1 MLPKPEW
8 CRACVGWNF
17 SERGPGQGFSSLE
30 GTGDSGLLVVS
41 EALGENEEEDG
52 LPLRRRGAA
61 GMVFRRAFE
70 DELGLSSANA
80 TITNVLRCRPPG
92 NELWGKPYTWA
103 AIDRCRHY
111 LAGAISQRQPTMLL
125 ALGDTPLQELVADN
139 IGTVTE
145 VRGFVLPS
153 KYGVPLVATYHP
165 AFIARGAW
173 NLYGAFK
180 RDVGFAAICAR
191 NGVPKLLET
200 DYVLHPEVSGVHRF
214 LAAVLADPSLPIA
227 YDVETAHMLGEKEPE
242 DWRLKRLIQIQFSVR
257 PGSAIVLPWDN
268 GLFSDLARR
277 ILSTPNPKW
286 GWNSRLSDDII
297 LRANGAVLAGELHDL
312 MLAWAHLQPDFTA
325 RGDDRDGDEKG
336 IPSKLMGLQSAA
348 SFYCPE
354 VGPWKHLGASN
365 LQLYGAMDADYTH
378 RCGLGIFASLDRLGL
393 TTGYR
398 EHKYELRWVLDD
410 LGEHGLPVDRVK
422 QAELRVYTLGELSR
436 IQGELHGQ
444 VPSEILSIH
453 PKAGYKALHSKVS
466 LVDPATEPSEWPK
479 ASLRDLSATYDP
491 SQPPLVMA
499 AGHIGYLVQRKFT
512 EDVRIDEKIDV
523 AGLPFPIT
531 GVAFGTQEVARWCIE
546 RLFNPHA
553 SSPNTKAYIRYMGYR
568 MPTSIVTGEDTT
580 GKTELLKL
588 AKETGDSVLFAIY
601 DWRDLAKTGRDYTTG
616 KWVPGDDGRIHP
628 TFRCGT
634 TGSGQTTCTDPNAQQ
649 YPEHSGIAKRAKEA
663 IRAEPGHMLVK
674 VDMRGFHSRMIG
686 WIANDPL
693 YYQLADEDVHSFVSS
708 HYLNLPEAPIL
719 MDMSEEER
727 RAYLNAVKREHGH
740 TRNYKVKRVVHG
752 RQFNMGVRKLYQLHG
767 ADFDPPVERVIADVG
782 EPRWYDWTP
791 KQQLDEVN
799 RRGRAEATKLF
810 RLFDHLFPKTF
821 IIYIENVR
829 DAIYH
834 ETPNRLMT
842 PFGHHRFFWNW
853 DMEQAAAFG
862 PSNCAHCHIQSALIR
877 MREGG
882 ALRAFGACN
891 FTHDALWLH
900 PAERDVDGC
909 IEVVQFEFERPSTV
923 LVDSP
928 LGPFQCNSDA
938 EVGYDLAHMVGY
950 SDWVSK
956 GRPSAADWEIAF
968 PPKKG

>member
-1 MLPKPEW
+1 M
-8 CRACVGWNF
+8 
-17 SERGPGQGFSSLE
+17 GFSSLE

-70 DELGLSSANA
+70 DELGLSSQSA
-80 TITNVLRCRPPG
+80 TITNVLRCRPPN

-111 LAGAISQRQPTMLL
+111 LAGAIAQRQPTMLL

-200 DYVLHPEVSGVHRF
+200 DYVLHPEVSDVHRF

-257 PGSAIVLPWDN
+257 PGHAIVLPWDN
-268 GLFSDLARR
+268 GEFSDLARR
-277 ILSTPNPKW
+277 VLATPNPKW
-286 GWNSRLSDDII
+286 SWNGRLSDEII
-297 LRANGAVLAGELHDL
+297 LKANGVVFGGEQHDL

-453 PKAGYKALHSKVS
+453 PKAGYKALHSRVS
-466 LVDPATEPSEWPK
+466 LVDPTQQPDQWPK
-479 ASLRDLSATYDP
+479 ASLRDFSATYDP

-499 AGHIGYLVQRKFT
+499 AGHIGYLVRREFP
-512 EDVRIDEKIDV
+512 DPAVIAPDEP
-523 AGLPFPIT
+523 LYT
-531 GVAFGTQEVARWCIE
+531 ARWCIE

-553 SSPNTKAYIRYMGYR
+553 SSPNTKSYIRHMGYR
-568 MPTSIVTGEDTT
+568 MPTSIVTGAETT
-580 GKTELLKL
+580 GLTELDKL
-588 AKETGDSVLFAIY
+588 AKETGDPILRATY
-601 DWRDLAKTGRDYTTG
+601 DWRKLRKTGLDYTTG
-616 KWVPGDDGRIHP
+616 KWIPGEDGRVHP

-634 TGSGQTTCTDPNAQQ
+634 TSSGQTTCTEPAAQTF
-649 YPEHSGIAKRAKEA
+649 PEHSELAKRAKEA
-663 IRAEPGHMLVK
+663 IHAEPGHVFVK
-674 VDMRGFHSRMIG
+674 IDARGAHARAIA
-686 WIANDPL
+686 WLANDPL
-693 YYQLADEDVHSFVSS
+693 YYQLADEDVHSFITS
-708 HYLNLPEAPIL
+708 HFLNLPEAPYL

-727 RAYLNAVKREHGH
+727 RAYLSIVKREHGH

-767 ADFDPPVERVIADVG
+767 ADFDPPVEKVIADVG
-782 EPRWYDWTP
+782 EHRWYDWTA

-799 RRGRAEATKLF
+799 RRGRKEAT
-810 RLFDHLFPKTF
+810 RLFNLFDNLFPKVF
-821 IIYIENVR
+821 VLYIANIRDRIYE
-829 DAIYH
+829 
-834 ETPNRLMT
+834 ETPNRLVSAY
-842 PFGHHRFFWNW
+842 GHHRMFWNF
-853 DMEQAAAFG
+853 DMEQAAAFL
-862 PSNCAHCHIQSALIR
+862 PSNSFHCHIQSALVR
-877 MREGG
+877 LRKSG
-882 ALRAFGACN
+882 ALKAFGAAN
-891 FTHDALWLH
+891 FIHDSILFH
-900 PAERDVDGC
+900 CPERLVEECVGVAR
-909 IEVVQFEFERPSTV
+909 EELEAPSTV

-928 LGPFQCNSDA
+928 LGPFFCRTDT
-938 EVGYDLAHMVGY
+938 EVGLDLSHMEAY
-950 SDWVSK
+950 
-956 GRPSAADWEIAF
+956 A
-968 PPKKG
+968 